1 MSTPIILMNIGEH
14 LIWRQESGKF
24 LHLIIVQ
31 SDISISRTRV
41 GVVLE
46 QLLCVLGNK
55 PDDRSFEKHFAI
67 NKIYYLCSNSLLPLS
82 SILSSLD
89 L

>member
-14 LIWRQESGKF
+14 LIGRQESGKF

-46 QLLCVLGNK
+46 QLLCML
-55 PDDRSFEKHFAI
+55 
-67 NKIYYLCSNSLLPLS
+67 
-82 SILSSLD
+82 
-89 L
+89 